1 MSGFNENDLRAVAQ
15 RIGEADAV
23 LVGAS
28 NGLSITE
35 GLHLFAD
42 DAAFQETFGDLRQAR
57 GLRCIL
63 HGMGYPWETSEELWG
78 FWARLAARYC
88 LSYEP
93 TPVMRDLLAL
103 VSGKDYFVLTSNG
116 ECHFEMA
123 GFAADRI
130 YEVEGNWLT
139 MQCSRPCHGGIYSSV
154 EKLRQMAAAER
165 GGRVP
170 AGLVPLCPE
179 CGSPM
184 RPRMEG
190 AGFVE
195 DRAQRQAFEGFLERA
210 GGKKLVVLELGIG
223 PRNRLVKPALMRL
236 VAQEEHATY
245 VSVNLGELFI
255 PCEIAGKSFGFDGL
269 IADVLAGVRK
279 ASGR

>member
-1 MSGFNENDLRAVAQ
+1 
-15 RIGEADAV
+15 
-23 LVGAS
+23 
-28 NGLSITE
+28 
-35 GLHLFAD
+35 
-42 DAAFQETFGDLRQAR
+42 
-57 GLRCIL
+57 
-63 HGMGYPWETSEELWG
+63 
-78 FWARLAARYC
+78 
-88 LSYEP
+88 
-93 TPVMRDLLAL
+93 
-103 VSGKDYFVLTSNG
+103 
-116 ECHFEMA
+116 
-123 GFAADRI
+123 
-130 YEVEGNWLT
+130 
-139 MQCSRPCHGGIYSSV
+139 
-154 EKLRQMAAAER
+154 
-165 GGRVP
+165 
-170 AGLVPLCPE
+170 
-179 CGSPM
+179 M

-255 PCEIAGKSFGFDGL
+255 PREIAGKSFGFDGL